1 VFEKLPRENDLDHK
15 FSRLSVRQ
23 LKNTTGLQPARDS
36 TKSRTAQ
43 QLTSSQ
49 PFRRFLEV
57 HNKNHHG
64 QRPNNGCSL
73 AGNRISLLKS
83 NQNQNRH
90 HGIRTLFED
99 SSKAN
104 HGASSRLQVQ
114 VVGRQGSAY
123 CTQSQSPAHEVEP
136 SRRAQEEKQNYSGSS
151 GLANDTSGREKQM
164 VVQDCWRNQ
173 REERRPGTLLG
184 GRKSTWEIRWRMK
197 TSRERRN
204 FLSHTQ
210 AKDENFNPHS
220 QRCWKNLIKERINQG
235 TLYTQWSWPEQQLG

>member
-1 VFEKLPRENDLDHK
+1 
-15 FSRLSVRQ
+15 
-23 LKNTTGLQPARDS
+23 
-36 TKSRTAQ
+36 
-43 QLTSSQ
+43 
-49 PFRRFLEV
+49 V

-151 GLANDTSGREKQM
+151 GLANDT
-164 VVQDCWRNQ
+164 CWAGEANGGPRLLAKST
-173 REERRPGTLLG
+173 RRTKAGTLLG